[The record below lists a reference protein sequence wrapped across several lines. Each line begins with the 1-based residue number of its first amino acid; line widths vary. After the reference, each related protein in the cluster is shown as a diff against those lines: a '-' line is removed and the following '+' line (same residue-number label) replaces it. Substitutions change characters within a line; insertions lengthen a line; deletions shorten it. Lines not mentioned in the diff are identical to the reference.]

1 MTDHLVGSAEVAKML
16 GVSRQR
22 VNQLADSYADF
33 PRPQALLAAGRIW
46 SRNSVETW
54 IAAHPERHPR
64 TREEEDF
71 SVDELNSA
79 ARRVL
84 IKADQEARK
93 LLHAYKGTEHLLLG
107 IVSDRGGEASKALRA
122 SGVTVGGARREVQ
135 ELIGRGN
142 NFVDWPEL
150 PFSPRAKKV
159 LIGAARR
166 LSVIGQASAG
176 PEHLLLSI
184 LEARDSVACQ
194 ALAAIGVDLNELEL
208 RIRELVGLPV
218 RLSPPVTDSADAR
231 LQRIESVLAIVADAM
246 DSVVRSVRE
255 IESAIKP
262 EPRSKAKS
270 AKAKG
275 R

>member
-1 MTDHLVGSAEVAKML
+1 ML

-46 SRNSVETW
+46 SRNSVEAW
-54 IAAHPERHPR
+54 IAAHPERRHPR
-64 TREEEDF
+64 TSEEEDF
-71 SVDELNSA
+71 SVEQLNSA
-79 ARRVL
+79 GRRVL
-84 IKADQEARK
+84 IKADQEARS

-107 IVSDRGGEASKALRA
+107 LVSDRGGEASKALRV
-122 SGVTVGGARREVQ
+122 SGVTLGGARREVE

-142 NFVDWPEL
+142 KIVDWPEL
-150 PFSPRAKKV
+150 PFSPRAKEV
-159 LIGAARR
+159 LIGVTRR
-166 LSVIGQASAG
+166 LSVIGEASAG

-184 LEARDSVACQ
+184 LEARDSVGCQ

-218 RLSPPVTDSADAR
+218 RLPPPVADSADAR
-231 LQRIESVLAIVADAM
+231 LRRIESVLAILADAM

-255 IESAIKP
+255 IEYAIKP
-262 EPRSKAKS
+262 ESRSKAKS

-275 R
+275 G

>member
-1 MTDHLVGSAEVAKML
+1 ML

-22 VNQLADSYADF
+22 VNQLADSYGDF
-33 PRPQALLAAGRIW
+33 PQPQSLLAAGRIW
-46 SRNSVETW
+46 SRNSVEAW

-64 TREEEDF
+64 TREEEEF
-71 SVDELNSA
+71 SVEHLNSG

-107 IVSDRGGEASKALRA
+107 VVSDRGGEASKALRA
-122 SGVTVGGARREVQ
+122 SGVTLDGARRAVE

-142 NFVDWPEL
+142 NIIDWPEL
-150 PFSPRAKKV
+150 PFSPRAKEV
-159 LIGAARR
+159 LIGVARR

-176 PEHLLLSI
+176 PEHLVLSI
-184 LEARDSVACQ
+184 LEIRDSVACQ
-194 ALAAIGVDLNELEL
+194 ALAAVGVDLSGLEL
-208 RIRELVGLPV
+208 RIRGLLGLPV
-218 RLSPPVTDSADAR
+218 RLPPPVVDPADSR

-262 EPRSKAKS
+262 ESRSKAKS